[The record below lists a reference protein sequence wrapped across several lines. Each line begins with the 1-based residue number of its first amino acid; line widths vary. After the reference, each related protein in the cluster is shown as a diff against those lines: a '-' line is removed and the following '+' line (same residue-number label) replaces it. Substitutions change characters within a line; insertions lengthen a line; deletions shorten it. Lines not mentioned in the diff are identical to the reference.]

1 MHILCLVIIDV
12 MVIIVILLHYVISF
26 LYSIQVDNN
35 TALHFACIKINSE
48 EIALALLST
57 PNIDVTIRNKVR
69 RILL

>member
-1 MHILCLVIIDV
+1 MNNTHN
-12 MVIIVILLHYVISF
+12 YVFSF

-35 TALHFACIKINSE
+35 TALHFACLFNDSE